1 MTIKIII
8 KRRVPDDKVQE
19 LSPLLIQLRALA
31 LEQPAYVSGETL
43 KRIDQPNELLVLS
56 SWSSLEGWKAWMNH
70 KSRKIIQ
77 DKIDML
83 LGEETNYN
91 IYTNI

>member
-1 MTIKIII
+1 MTIKVIIT
-8 KRRVPDDKVQE
+8 RRVPEGRLKD
-19 LSPLLIQLRALA
+19 LSPLLIQLRSLA

-43 KRIDQPNELLVLS
+43 SRVDEPNELLVIS
-56 SWSSLEGWKAWMNH
+56 CWSSLEGWKAWMNH

-83 LGEETNYN
+83 LGEETKYH